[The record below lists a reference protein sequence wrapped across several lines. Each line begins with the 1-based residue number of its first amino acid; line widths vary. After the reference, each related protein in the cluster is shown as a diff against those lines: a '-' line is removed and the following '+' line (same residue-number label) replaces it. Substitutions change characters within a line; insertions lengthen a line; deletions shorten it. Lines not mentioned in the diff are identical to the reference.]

1 MNSPGKVRAAPLRLE
16 LQKTMQRFAAVFRR
30 ADLLQE
36 GCTKV
41 FELYQQVHDLGVQDK
56 TMIWNTD
63 LTETLEL
70 QNMFIC
76 AVQTIFAAER
86 RTESRGAHAR
96 EDFKVSV
103 TCNVYLFSLFTLPG
117 SLSPYPRTACRATR
131 AGLHRLERVFS
142 GLVTNLRATLFC
154 CTCDT
159 LATSRE
165 MAPVRGVVCF

>member
-1 MNSPGKVRAAPLRLE
+1 MRAAPLRLE
-16 LQKTMQRFAAVFRR
+16 LQKTMQRHAGVFRR

-41 FELYQQVHDLGVQDK
+41 FELYQKVHDLGVNDK

-70 QNMFIC
+70 QNMFLC

-96 EDFKVSV
+96 EDFKVRNKNIRV
-103 TCNVYLFSLFTLPG
+103 AKIEFENTYFSLL
-117 SLSPYPRTACRATR
+117 
-131 AGLHRLERVFS
+131 
-142 GLVTNLRATLFC
+142 
-154 CTCDT
+154 
-159 LATSRE
+159 
-165 MAPVRGVVCF
+165 